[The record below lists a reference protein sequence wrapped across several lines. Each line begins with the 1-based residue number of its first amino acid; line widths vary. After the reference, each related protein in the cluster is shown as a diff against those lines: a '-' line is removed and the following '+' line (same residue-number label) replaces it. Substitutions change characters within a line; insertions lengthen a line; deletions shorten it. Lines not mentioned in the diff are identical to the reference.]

1 MLFKAVRIYELTSS
15 VNSSPANLAE
25 KLQALEYKPC
35 LPSMPSSM
43 GWVPPL
49 DEEGAPLARGLNGCI
64 MMCLKIEEKILP
76 ASVIG
81 DALKEKIKKIET
93 NEARRVRAKE
103 KIMHKEETIITLL
116 PRAFSKHSLIYGYID
131 TQHGWLI
138 INNTSPK
145 KIELFLSMFK
155 KSVGDI
161 VEEIEINKPSATTT
175 HWLKTNEYPDA
186 FAIEKTCT
194 MQDPNQQNRVIR
206 CQQQDLFAPSIQSL
220 IKDGCE
226 VIQLGLTW
234 HDRLSFVITED
245 FAIRTIR
252 LAEDDLAEINDEIE
266 TKGQKFDADFIMMME
281 MFRGL
286 FSDLLKIFAKDE
298 SIKQKL
304 ALTG

>member
-15 VNSSPANLAE
+15 INSSPSTFAE
-25 KLQALEYKPC
+25 KLQALEYRPC

-76 ASVIG
+76 ASVVG

-103 KIMHKEETIITLL
+103 KLMHKEEMVITLL
-116 PRAFSKHSLIYGYID
+116 PRAFSKYSLIYGYVD
-131 TQHGWLI
+131 TQNGWLI
-138 INNTSPK
+138 INSTSPK
-145 KIELFLSMFK
+145 KLELFLSMFK
-155 KSVGDI
+155 KSVGDV
-161 VEEIEINKPSATTT
+161 VEEIEFNKPSATTT
-175 HWLKTNEYPDA
+175 QWLKTNDYPQA

-220 IKDGCE
+220 LKDGCE

-234 HDRLSFVITED
+234 HDRLNFILTED

-286 FSDLLKIFAKDE
+286 FTDLLKIFAKDANT
-298 SIKQKL
+298 KQKL
-304 ALTG
+304 ALAG